1 MTCDQAQGEL
11 FAFHFALLTLEER
24 TGVEAHLLDCRSCL
38 QAYLAIK
45 LETETARSEPP
56 ATAVSRARLREDVAQ
71 ELELLPRK
79 AQAWWGNPF
88 AAIVAAAAVT
98 TAVFLVQLAANSAG
112 RMPHALQADQSSSAP
127 ATGQ

>member
-56 ATAVSRARLREDVAQ
+56 ATAGSPLARCARASDRRA
-71 ELELLPRK
+71 P
-79 AQAWWGNPF
+79 
-88 AAIVAAAAVT
+88 
-98 TAVFLVQLAANSAG
+98 TAFG
-112 RMPHALQADQSSSAP
+112 
-127 ATGQ
+127 